1 MSRSLKVVR
10 VVFLGTN
17 GWYDT
22 QTGNTLSILIETE
35 SQYVVLDAGNG
46 IYKLDRYINDSRPIY
61 LFLSHFHLDHIIGL
75 HALDKFEFGQGLN
88 ILGPSGTRKALSTI
102 IDSPFTIP
110 LHQLRYRIEVFEMPD
125 EQAIIPF
132 EVMSLPLRHSSTC
145 LGFRFEIENKVLS
158 YCTDTGYCDNA
169 VRLARDADLL
179 ITECASKT
187 GQLDESW
194 PHLDPQ
200 IAARIACEADAK
212 RLALVHFDARIYTTL
227 EERKE
232 AEEEARSIFGNT
244 FAAVDD
250 MAIVI

>member
-1 MSRSLKVVR
+1 MR

-22 QTGNTLSILIETE
+22 QTGNTLSILVETE
-35 SQYVVLDAGNG
+35 NQYILLDAGNG
-46 IYKLDRYINDSRPIY
+46 IYKLDRYIHDSKPIY

-75 HALDKFEFGQGLN
+75 HTLDRFEFGQGLN
-88 ILGPSGTRKALSTI
+88 ILGPSGTRNLLSTI
-102 IDSPFTIP
+102 INSPFTIP
-110 LHQLRYRIEVFEMPD
+110 LHQLKYRTKVYEMPD

-132 EVMSLPLRHSSTC
+132 KVTSLPLRHSSTC

-179 ITECASKT
+179 ITECALKT
-187 GQLDESW
+187 GQSDESW
-194 PHLDPQ
+194 PHLNPQ
-200 IAARIACEADAK
+200 IAAKIACEADAK
-212 RLALVHFDARIYTTL
+212 RLALVHFDANIYTIL

-232 AEEEARSIFGNT
+232 AEEEARKIFGHT
-244 FAAVDD
+244 FATVDD
-250 MAIVI
+250 MSIVI